1 MRRRAV
7 ITLLGGSMVA
17 WPSTLWA
24 QPTERIRVIGA
35 LMSQGNDSRSQA
47 NLAQLRDALQQLG
60 WVDGRNVRL
69 EVRWAGGEM
78 QNVQAFALELAKL
91 SPDII
96 LAVGT
101 SAIAALKKTTQSIPL
116 VFVIVNDPVA
126 QGFVSSLAHPG
137 GNITG
142 FSYMDYSVLE
152 KALQLLQQ
160 VSPRI
165 DRVGFMFNP
174 DTYPYYE
181 VYLQKLGGSGRQLG
195 FDLMALRVRSEAEIA
210 KAFKDLTSA
219 RGTGLIVPPEPF
231 TSAHRRQIVDL
242 AAQHGLPATY
252 GLRDFVVDGGLM
264 CYAPDISDIF
274 GRSATYIDRVLK
286 GALPGEL
293 PVQSPTKTI
302 FVINLKTA
310 KTLGISIP
318 ANLLALADEVIEELH

>member
-1 MRRRAV
+1 MRRRNV
-7 ITLLGGSMVA
+7 IMLLGGSMVA

-60 WVDGRNVRL
+60 WVDGRNVRF

-78 QNVQAFALELAKL
+78 QNVRAFALELAKL

-116 VFVIVNDPVA
+116 VFAIVNDPVA
-126 QGFVSSLAHPG
+126 QGFVSSVAHPG

-160 VSPRI
+160 MSPRI

-181 VYLQKLGGSGRQLG
+181 VYLQKLVEAGSNWG
-195 FDLMALRVRSEAEIA
+195 
-210 KAFKDLTSA
+210 
-219 RGTGLIVPPEPF
+219 
-231 TSAHRRQIVDL
+231 
-242 AAQHGLPATY
+242 
-252 GLRDFVVDGGLM
+252 
-264 CYAPDISDIF
+264 
-274 GRSATYIDRVLK
+274 
-286 GALPGEL
+286 
-293 PVQSPTKTI
+293 
-302 FVINLKTA
+302 
-310 KTLGISIP
+310 SI
-318 ANLLALADEVIEELH
+318 